1 MSVLSDIKMVL
12 TLKCDESSRLL
23 SDELDRPL
31 RSAERIALRLHLLGC
46 RACRRARRCFAHIQ
60 DILRRMGVM
69 QQRCGNGQ
77 QVVFMLQVDLAQS
90 LFVPSVEFRYQTLI
104 FQHQK
109 PA

>member
-60 DILRRMGVM
+60 DILRRMDRQTFEGGGFLPHLSSEASERIV
-69 QQRCGNGQ
+69 RAVAG
-77 QVVFMLQVDLAQS
+77 AQS
-90 LFVPSVEFRYQTLI
+90 EES
-104 FQHQK
+104 
-109 PA
+109 